1 MARVKLGIVGCGNIA
16 TPYARRIAETEGLEL
31 VAAVDALPER
41 ADALAVEFGG
51 TAHPSL
57 AELLDDDAVEA
68 VVNLTAAV
76 AHAEVTRAA
85 LEAGKHVHSE
95 KPLALRHAEAQELV
109 TLADDRGLLLSASP
123 ATLLGEAQQTF
134 WRLVRDGAIGE
145 VRVAYAEANWG
156 RIERWH
162 PTPLSIL
169 SVGAMGDVGVY
180 PLAILTAIFGPVRS
194 ALGYTTMALPERF
207 DRDGV
212 PFAIEMPDFTVA
224 LLEHESGL
232 VSRVTASFY
241 TTAGYQRGI
250 ELQGDDG
257 IVWLPTWGEADSRV
271 LLSQTGNADDYEEVQ
286 LLRAP
291 YRGNDWSRPLVDLA
305 AAVRG
310 GRRPRASGEQAAH
323 LVEVL
328 EAIERSNCDG
338 GRVAVRSSFPQP
350 EPMPWAS

>member
-1 MARVKLGIVGCGNIA
+1 VRIGIVGCGNIA
-16 TPYARRIAETEGLEL
+16 TPYARRIGETDGLEL
-31 VAAVDALPER
+31 VAAADALPGR
-41 ADALAVEFGG
+41 AEALAAEFGG
-51 TAHPSL
+51 VAHPSL
-57 AELLDDDAVEA
+57 EALLADDAVEA

-95 KPLALRHAEAQELV
+95 KPLALTHADARALV
-109 TLADDRGLLLSASP
+109 ELADARGLLLSASP

-134 WRLVRDGAIGE
+134 WKLVREGAVGKARI
-145 VRVAYAEANWG
+145 AYAEANWG

-169 SVGAMGDVGVY
+169 SVGALGDVGVY
-180 PLAILTAIFGPVRS
+180 PLAILTAIFGPVR
-194 ALGYTTMALPERF
+194 AAVGYTTMALAERV
-207 DRDGV
+207 DRDGA
-212 PFAIEMPDFTVA
+212 PFTIDTPDFAVA

-257 IVWLPTWGEADSRV
+257 ILWLPTWGEANSRV
-271 LLSQTGNADDYEEVQ
+271 LLSRTGNADDYEEVEP
-286 LLRAP
+286 LRP
-291 YRGNDWSRPLVDLA
+291 PHPGIDWSRPLVDLA
-305 AAVRG
+305 EAVRE

-328 EAIERSNCDG
+328 EAVERSSRDG
-338 GRVAVRSSFPQP
+338 GRVEVRSSFPQP

>member
-1 MARVKLGIVGCGNIA
+1 VRLGIVGCGNIA
-16 TPYARRIAETEGLEL
+16 TPYARRIAETDGLEL
-31 VAAVDALPER
+31 VAAVDALPGR
-41 ADALAVEFGG
+41 AEALTAEFGG
-51 TAHPSL
+51 TPHSSL
-57 AELLDDDAVEA
+57 ESLLGDESVEA

-85 LEAGKHVHSE
+85 LEEGKHVHSE
-95 KPLALRHAEAQELV
+95 KPLALRHADAQALV
-109 TLADDRGLLLSASP
+109 ALADERGLLLSASP

-134 WRLVRDGAIGE
+134 WKLVREGAIGE

-162 PTPLSIL
+162 PSPLSIL

-194 ALGYTTMALPERF
+194 ALGYTTMALADRVG
-207 DRDGV
+207 RDGA
-212 PFAIEMPDFTVA
+212 PFTIDTPDFTVA
-224 LLEHESGL
+224 VLEHESGL

-257 IVWLPTWGEADSRV
+257 IMWLPTWGEAHSRV
-271 LLSQTGNADDYEEVQ
+271 LVSRTGNADEYEEVPP
-286 LLRAP
+286 LRP
-291 YRGNDWSRPLVDLA
+291 PHQGIDWSRPLVDLA
-305 AAVRG
+305 EAARE

-328 EAIERSNCDG
+328 EAIDRSSREG
-338 GRVAVRSSFPQP
+338 GRAEVRSTFPRP

>member
-1 MARVKLGIVGCGNIA
+1 MAGVKFGIVGCGNIA
-16 TPYARRIAETEGLEL
+16 TPYARSIAAADGVE
-31 VAAVDALPER
+31 VAAAVDALPGR
-41 ADALAVEFGG
+41 AEALVAEFGG
-51 TAHPSL
+51 VAHASL
-57 AELLDDDAVEA
+57 EALLADEAVDA

-76 AHAEVTRAA
+76 AHVDVTRAA

-95 KPLALRHAEAQELV
+95 KPLALRHSDAQALV
-109 TLADDRGLLLSASP
+109 ELADERGLLLSASP

-180 PLAILTAIFGPVRS
+180 PLAILTAIFGPVRA
-194 ALGYTTMALPERF
+194 ALGYTTMALAERV
-207 DRDGV
+207 DRDGAS
-212 PFAIEMPDFTVA
+212 FTIEVPDFTVA
-224 LLEHESGL
+224 LLEHETGL

-257 IVWLPTWGEADSRV
+257 LLWLPTWLDAGSRL
-271 LLSQTGNADDYEEVQ
+271 LLSPTGNADDYAEVEP
-286 LLRAP
+286 LRPP
-291 YRGNDWSRPLVDLA
+291 YPGVDWSRPLVDLA
-305 AAVRG
+305 AAVRE
-310 GRRPRASGEQAAH
+310 GRRPRASGEHAAH

-328 EAIERSNCDG
+328 EAIERSNREG

>member
-1 MARVKLGIVGCGNIA
+1 VRLGIVGCGNIA
-16 TPYARRIAETEGLEL
+16 TRYAQRIRETDGIEL
-31 VAAVDALPER
+31 VAAADALPER
-41 ADALAVEFGG
+41 AESLASEFGG
-51 TAHPSL
+51 VAHPTL
-57 AELLDDDAVEA
+57 EALLDDDEVDAVA
-68 VVNLTAAV
+68 NLTAAV
-76 AHAEVTRAA
+76 AHVDVTRAA

-95 KPLALRHAEAQELV
+95 KPLALRYADAQALV
-109 TLADDRGLLLSASP
+109 ELADARGLLLSASP

-134 WRLVRDGAIGE
+134 WKLVRDGSIGE

-180 PLAILTAIFGPVRS
+180 SLAILTAIFGPVRS
-194 ALGYTTMALPERF
+194 ALGYTTMALSERIG
-207 DRDGV
+207 RDGV
-212 PFAIEMPDFTVA
+212 PFRIETPDFTVA

-257 IVWLPTWGEADSRV
+257 ILWLPTWGEANSRV
-271 LLSQTGNADDYEEVQ
+271 LLSRSGNADEYEEVP
-286 LLRAP
+286 LLRP
-291 YRGNDWSRPLVDLA
+291 PHEGIDWSRPLVDLA
-305 AAVRG
+305 EAVRE

-328 EAIERSNCDG
+328 EAIERSNRDG
-338 GRVAVRSSFPQP
+338 GRVEVRSSFARP

>member
-1 MARVKLGIVGCGNIA
+1 VRLGIVGCGNIA
-16 TPYARRIAETEGLEL
+16 VPYARSIAAADGLEL
-31 VAAVDALPER
+31 AGAADALPER
-41 ADALAVEFGG
+41 AESLVSEFGG
-51 TAHPSL
+51 VAHASL
-57 AELLDDDAVEA
+57 DALLADETVDA

-76 AHAEVTRAA
+76 AHADVTRAA

-95 KPLALRHAEAQELV
+95 KPLALRHADAQALVEL
-109 TLADDRGLLLSASP
+109 AGERGLGLSASP

-134 WRLVRDGAIGE
+134 WKLVREGAIGT

-156 RIERWH
+156 RVERWH
-162 PTPLSIL
+162 PSPLTIL
-169 SVGAMGDVGVY
+169 SVGALGDVGVY
-180 PLAILTAIFGPVRS
+180 PLAILTAVFGPVRA
-194 ALGYTTMALPERF
+194 ALGYSTMALAERV

-212 PFAIEMPDFTVA
+212 SFTIEMPDFTVA

-305 AAVRG
+305 AAVRE
-310 GRRPRASGEQAAH
+310 GRPPRASGEQAAH

-328 EAIERSNCDG
+328 EAVERSNREG
-338 GRVAVRSSFPQP
+338 GRVEVRSSFAPP

>member
-1 MARVKLGIVGCGNIA
+1 MKLGIVGCGNIA
-16 TPYARRIAETEGLEL
+16 TPYAKRILETDGLEI
-31 VAAVDALPER
+31 VAAVDALPGR
-41 ADALAVEFGG
+41 AEALVAEFGG
-51 TAHPSL
+51 FAHHSL
-57 AELLDDDAVEA
+57 EALLADEAVEA

-76 AHAEVTRAA
+76 AHADVTRAA

-95 KPLALRHAEAQELV
+95 KPLALRYSDAEALV
-109 TLADDRGLLLSASP
+109 ALADERGLLLSASP
-123 ATLLGEAQQTF
+123 ATLFGEAQQTF
-134 WRLVRDGAIGE
+134 WKLVRDGAVGE

-180 PLAILTAIFGPVRS
+180 PLAILTAIFGPVR
-194 ALGYTTMALPERF
+194 AAVGYTTMALAERV

-212 PFAIEMPDFTVA
+212 SFTIEMPDFTVA
-224 LLEHESGL
+224 LLEHAGGL

-250 ELQGDDG
+250 ELQGDAG
-257 IVWLPTWGEADSRV
+257 ILWLPTWGEADSRV
-271 LLSQTGNADDYEEVQ
+271 LVSRTGNADDYEEAPP
-286 LLRAP
+286 LRP
-291 YRGNDWSRPLVDLA
+291 PHRGIDWRRPLVDLA
-305 AAVRG
+305 AAVRE

-328 EAIERSNCDG
+328 EAIERSNRDG
-338 GRVAVRSSFPQP
+338 GRVEVRSSFAAP

>member
-1 MARVKLGIVGCGNIA
+1 MKLGIVGCGNIA
-16 TPYARRIAETEGLEL
+16 TPYARRIAETDGVEI
-31 VAAVDALPER
+31 VAAVDALPGR
-41 ADALAVEFGG
+41 AEALAAEFGG
-51 TAHPSL
+51 VAHRSL
-57 AELLDDDAVEA
+57 DALLADEAVET

-76 AHAEVTRAA
+76 AHADVTRAA

-95 KPLALRHAEAQELV
+95 KPLALRHADAQALV
-109 TLADDRGLLLSASP
+109 ELADERGVLLSASP

-134 WRLVRDGAIGE
+134 WKLVRDGAIGE

-180 PLAILTAIFGPVRS
+180 PLAILTAIFGPVRA
-194 ALGYTTMALPERF
+194 ALGYTTMALPERV

-212 PFAIEMPDFTVA
+212 PFTIEMPDFTVA
-224 LLEHESGL
+224 LLEHESGV

-250 ELQGDDG
+250 ELQGDEG
-257 IVWLPTWGEADSRV
+257 ILWLPTWGEANSRV
-271 LLSQTGNADDYEEVQ
+271 LLSRTGNADDYEEVPP
-286 LLRAP
+286 LRP
-291 YRGNDWSRPLVDLA
+291 PHQGIDWSRPLVDLA
-305 AAVRG
+305 AAVHE

-328 EAIERSNCDG
+328 EAIERSSRDG
-338 GRVAVRSSFPQP
+338 GRVEVRSSFAPP

>member
-1 MARVKLGIVGCGNIA
+1 VRLGIVGCGNIA
-16 TPYARRIAETEGLEL
+16 TPYARRIAETDGLEI
-31 VAAVDALPER
+31 VAAVDALPGR
-41 ADALAVEFGG
+41 ADDLVAEFGG
-51 TAHPSL
+51 VAHPTL
-57 AELLDDDAVEA
+57 AALLADDAVEA

-95 KPLALRHAEAQELV
+95 KPLALRHADAQALV
-109 TLADDRGLLLSASP
+109 ELADERGLLLSASP

-134 WRLVRDGAIGE
+134 WKLVREGAIGE

-180 PLAILTAIFGPVRS
+180 PLAILTAIFGPVR
-194 ALGYTTMALPERF
+194 AAVGYTTMALA
-207 DRDGV
+207 DRVDREGV
-212 PFAIEMPDFTVA
+212 AFAIETPDFTVA
-224 LLEHESGL
+224 LLEHEGGL

-250 ELQGDDG
+250 ELQGADG
-257 IVWLPTWGEADSRV
+257 ILWLPTWGEAHSRV
-271 LLSQTGNADDYEEVQ
+271 LLSRSGNADDYEEVPP
-286 LLRAP
+286 LRPP
-291 YRGNDWSRPLVDLA
+291 YEGMDWSRPLLDLA
-305 AAVRG
+305 EAVRD
-310 GRRPRASGEQAAH
+310 GRRPRASGDQAAH

-328 EAIERSNCDG
+328 EAIERSSREG
-338 GRVAVRSSFPQP
+338 GRVEVRSSFPRP